1 MRHHG
6 KPPPPSL
13 AKTATLS
20 YVIYV
25 LFLYVFVLFFILF
38 LFYFVLF
45 CFILFYFVL
54 FLLLNIFQ
62 AVDVA
67 LRAAFMYLKS
77 GDTNNAQRLLG
88 TIESPIGTAMQAV
101 ALVIGG
107 EDVLQKKCGAMRGSA
122 EHLKAV
128 ETYAGKLEAA
138 MAEWTQLGDA
148 IRVVK
153 EWCAQS

>member
-1 MRHHG
+1 M
-6 KPPPPSL
+6 
-13 AKTATLS
+13 
-20 YVIYV
+20 
-25 LFLYVFVLFFILF
+25 FLCYFYSIL
-38 LFYFVLF
+38 VLF
-45 CFILFYFVL
+45 CSIFVL

-107 EDVLQKKCGAMRGSA
+107 EDVLQKKCAAMKGSA

-128 ETYAGKLEAA
+128 EMYAPKLEAA